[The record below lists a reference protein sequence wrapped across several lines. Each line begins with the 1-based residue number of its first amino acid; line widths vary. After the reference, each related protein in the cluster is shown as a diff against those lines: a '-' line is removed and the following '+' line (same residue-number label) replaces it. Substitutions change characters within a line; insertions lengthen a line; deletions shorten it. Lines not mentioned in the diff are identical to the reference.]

1 VIEADLSNRIIG
13 AFFRVHQHL
22 GFGFLEAVYVNAL
35 AVELQ
40 LCRISFGREVPI
52 EVIYRGV
59 SVGTYRLDMIVE
71 DRIIIEVKS
80 SKGITDADE
89 RQLLNYL
96 HASRFELGLLLHFGA
111 QGKFKRFVYSNNRK

>member
-1 VIEADLSNRIIG
+1 MIEAQLSNRIIG
-13 AFFRVHQHL
+13 AFLRVHQLL
-22 GFGFLEAVYVNAL
+22 GYGFLEAVYVNAL

-40 LCRISFGREVPI
+40 FCGVSFRREVPI
-52 EVIYRGV
+52 EVTYRGV
-59 SVGTYRLDMIVE
+59 PVGTYRIDMVVE

-96 HASRFELGLLLHFGA
+96 HASEFELGLLLHFGT
-111 QGKFKRFVYSNNRK
+111 QGKFKRFIYSNVRK